1 MQKIVRR
8 RPLRQIA
15 WALGIFCLLATGAT
29 SAWAKPKVHKSG
41 VSALAERQ
49 RQAAQQLRAGRE
61 ALERGELGAAARD
74 LAASYRTYPDPEVL
88 HQLGLLAIAQRETLV
103 AKDFLR
109 RYLADPNRAK
119 DAEPPSERVRR
130 ILEQPISSGAE
141 MRVDGPEGALLL
153 LDGRLVGVLP
163 LSQAL
168 LVSAGLHKLVLE
180 SEGSRIE
187 GAVTAQPGRL
197 VDARFDQTAE
207 GVLVTMPAAV
217 VLLAS
222 MGGVSKEN
230 EQIFRQTIE
239 RSVRRENLA
248 LFDPTLAR
256 AKLPAD
262 DPRRAT
268 ISVLNPLESERPALA
283 TTLLPGLL
291 EALARNVSRGAADVA
306 LFGIEQVV
314 QATPNTKAVAA
325 IPVDRRPTDAEL
337 AEIDQ
342 ALPYQ
347 PLHVAAVLTGL
358 REPAGPWGAGR
369 AVEATDALETVQI
382 IARACGVEVTLRAAQ
397 ELPWHPGR
405 CAEVL
410 VGDTVVGYAGQLHPA
425 VIERTNLP
433 KGTCAVELNL
443 DAIPVVERAIVP
455 SVSPY
460 PAVFQDVSLIVAADV
475 AAQAVVDVVREGAG
489 GLLEDVRLFDVYTGP
504 QIGEGRKSLTLAL
517 RFRAPDRTL
526 TEDEASAARDAAVA
540 LATERLAA
548 EHRR

>member
-256 AKLPAD
+256 AKLPAECRKRKCALEATEQTGSEYALLLQLNQEERD
-262 DPRRAT
+262 GGQNWQLATSLFDASMADTAGAVEQRCNGCTVSQASATLAEALRQLLLQGTMRPRGTVEISSTPSGAEVWLAGHKLGSTPFKRPVWTGAHDLFLRHSGFADKKIPLVVEEGKVTTIAT
-268 ISVLNPLESERPALA
+268 IL
-283 TTLLPGLL
+283 
-291 EALARNVSRGAADVA
+291 
-306 LFGIEQVV
+306 I
-314 QATPNTKAVAA
+314 
-325 IPVDRRPTDAEL
+325 
-337 AEIDQ
+337 
-342 ALPYQ
+342 
-347 PLHVAAVLTGL
+347 
-358 REPAGPWGAGR
+358 
-369 AVEATDALETVQI
+369 
-382 IARACGVEVTLRAAQ
+382 
-397 ELPWHPGR
+397 
-405 CAEVL
+405 
-410 VGDTVVGYAGQLHPA
+410 VGSSDT
-425 VIERTNLP
+425 
-433 KGTCAVELNL
+433 
-443 DAIPVVERAIVP
+443 PVVESAPAQKPAAPAESSSRPRPRWRLAVGGAAIGAGVLLSGLGISALVVQGQCIESANP
-455 SVSPY
+455 FPAPAPC
-460 PAVFQDVSLIVAADV
+460 PAVFNT
-475 AAQAVVDVVREGAG
+475 RGAG
-489 GLLEDVRLFDVYTGP
+489 AGLLTVGLG
-504 QIGEGRKSLTLAL
+504 LAVGGSIL
-517 RFRAPDRTL
+517 IL
-526 TEDEASAARDAAVA
+526 VK
-540 LATERLAA
+540 
-548 EHRR
+548 